1 MRKDRELNLEGKP
14 ADRPWIISIA
24 SGKGG
29 VGKTLTTV
37 NMALAARR
45 LGLSTMILDGDFGMA
60 NVDVVMGMR
69 ARYNLGDVLESRCE
83 LKDIILEGPL
93 GVRIIPSGSGL
104 AQLADLKLVQRV
116 QLLDKIAEISQ
127 PYQLLLI
134 DSGAGISSNVLHLNS
149 IADEIMVVTTPEP
162 HALTD
167 AYAFLKVMNENY
179 ARKNFNIIV
188 NQAISEAQ
196 GLKIYQRVADVA
208 RRFLEIDLMLAGTV
222 PKDALVERSVM
233 MQRAADEHIT
243 HTRSGQAWNEITRK
257 ILERL
262 TEYRDPSGKRG
273 WQDLMFPQPSLRSVN
288 AI

>member
-1 MRKDRELNLEGKP
+1 MNLDSKP
-14 ADRPWIISIA
+14 ADRPWIISVA

-37 NMALAARR
+37 NMAIAARK
-45 LGLSTMILDGDFGMA
+45 LGLNTLILDGDFGLA
-60 NVDVVMGMR
+60 NVDIVLGIR
-69 ARYNLGDVLESRCE
+69 ARYNIGDVLESRVD
-83 LKDIILEGPL
+83 LKDIVLEGPL
-93 GVRIIPSGSGL
+93 GIRIIPSGSGL
-104 AQLADLKLVQRV
+104 AKLADLKLVQRV
-116 QLLDKIAEISQ
+116 QLLDKIAEIASS
-127 PYQLLLI
+127 YHLMLI
-134 DSGAGISSNVLHLNS
+134 DTGAGISSNVLHLNS

-179 ARKNFNIIV
+179 ARRNFNIIV
-188 NQAISEAQ
+188 NQVISEGQ

-208 RRFLEIDLMLAGTV
+208 RRFLEIELLMAGSV

-233 MQRAADEHIT
+233 LQRAADEHIT

-262 TEYRDPSGKRG
+262 MEHRDPAGKRG
-273 WQDLMFPQPSLRSVN
+273 WQDLMFPQSAFRSVN
-288 AI
+288 AV

>member
-1 MRKDRELNLEGKP
+1 MRKDRELNLDAKP

-29 VGKTLTTV
+29 VGKTLTAV
-37 NMALAARR
+37 NMAIAARR
-45 LGLSTMILDGDFGMA
+45 LGISTLILDGDFGLA

-69 ARYNLGDVLESRCE
+69 ARYNIGDVLESRCE
-83 LKDIILEGPL
+83 LKDIVLEGPL
-93 GVRIIPSGSGL
+93 GVRVIPSGSGL

-116 QLLDKIAEISQ
+116 QLLDKIAEIAKS
-127 PYQLLLI
+127 YQLLII
-134 DSGAGISSNVLHLNS
+134 DCGAGISSNVLHLNS

-167 AYAFLKVMNENY
+167 AYAFLKVMHENY

-188 NQAISEAQ
+188 NQAISEGQ

-208 RRFLEIDLMLAGTV
+208 RRFLEIELFMAGTV

-257 ILERL
+257 IMERL
-262 TEYRDPSGKRG
+262 MEYRDLSTRRG
-273 WQDLMFPQPSLRSVN
+273 WHDLMFPQPILRSVS

>member
-1 MRKDRELNLEGKP
+1 MNLDSKP
-14 ADRPWIISIA
+14 ADRPWIISVA

-37 NMALAARR
+37 NMAIAARK
-45 LGLSTMILDGDFGMA
+45 LGLNILILDGDFGLA
-60 NVDVVMGMR
+60 NVDIVLGIR
-69 ARYNLGDVLESRCE
+69 ARYNIGDVLESRVD
-83 LKDIILEGPL
+83 LKDIVLEGPL
-93 GVRIIPSGSGL
+93 GIHIIPSGSGL
-104 AQLADLKLVQRV
+104 AKLADLKLVQRV
-116 QLLDKIAEISQ
+116 QLLDKIAEIASS
-127 PYQLLLI
+127 YHLMLI
-134 DSGAGISSNVLHLNS
+134 DTGAGISSNVLHLNS

-179 ARKNFNIIV
+179 ARRNFNIIV
-188 NQAISEAQ
+188 NQVISEGQ

-208 RRFLEIDLMLAGTV
+208 RRFLEIELLLAGTV

-233 MQRAADEHIT
+233 LQRAADEHIT

-262 TEYRDPSGKRG
+262 MEHRDPAGKRG
-273 WQDLMFPQPSLRSVN
+273 WQDLMFPQSAFRSVN
-288 AI
+288 AV

>member
-1 MRKDRELNLEGKP
+1 MRKGRELNLDSKP
-14 ADRPWIISIA
+14 EDRPWIISVA

-45 LGLSTMILDGDFGMA
+45 LGLSTLILDGDFGLA
-60 NVDVVMGMR
+60 NVDVVLGIR
-69 ARYNLGDVLESRCE
+69 ARYNIGDVLESRVD
-83 LKDIILEGPL
+83 LKDIVIEGPL

-116 QLLDKIAEISQ
+116 QLLDKIAEIAKS
-127 PYQLLLI
+127 YQLMII
-134 DSGAGISSNVLHLNS
+134 DTGAGISSNVLHLNS

-167 AYAFLKVMNENY
+167 AYAFLKVMHENY
-179 ARKNFNIIV
+179 GRKNFNIIV
-188 NQAISEAQ
+188 NQAISEGQ

-208 RRFLEIDLMLAGTV
+208 RRFLEIELSMAGTV

-233 MQRAADEHIT
+233 LQRAADEHIT

-257 ILERL
+257 TLERL
-262 TEYRDPSGKRG
+262 MEYRDPAGKRG
-273 WQDLMFPQPSLRSVN
+273 WQDLMFPQHASRSLN

>member
-1 MRKDRELNLEGKP
+1 LNLDSKP
-14 ADRPWIISIA
+14 ADRPWIISVA

-37 NMALAARR
+37 NMAIAARK
-45 LGLSTMILDGDFGMA
+45 LGLNILILDGDFGLA
-60 NVDVVMGMR
+60 NVDIVLGIR
-69 ARYNLGDVLESRCE
+69 ARYNIGDVLESRVD
-83 LKDIILEGPL
+83 LKDIVLEGPL
-93 GVRIIPSGSGL
+93 GIHIIPSGSGL
-104 AQLADLKLVQRV
+104 AKLADLKLVQRV
-116 QLLDKIAEISQ
+116 QLLDKIAEIASS
-127 PYQLLLI
+127 YHLMLI
-134 DSGAGISSNVLHLNS
+134 DTGAGISSNVLHLNS

-179 ARKNFNIIV
+179 ARRNFNIIV
-188 NQAISEAQ
+188 NQVISEGQ

-208 RRFLEIDLMLAGTV
+208 RRFLEIELLLAGTV

-233 MQRAADEHIT
+233 LQRAADEHIT

-262 TEYRDPSGKRG
+262 MEHRDPAGKRG
-273 WQDLMFPQPSLRSVN
+273 WQDLMFPQSAFRSVN
-288 AI
+288 AV